1 METFRERQRWP
12 RGHSGVAGLG
22 QHPDAPCQFVLVRN
36 SVRFC
41 PRGRIGGGS
50 RLVKI
55 AVLGTG
61 NVGRALGCR
70 WAKAGHE
77 VFFGARDP
85 ESEETGAVMSQAGPT
100 ARLGSCSDAMAAS
113 EAILLA
119 IPWDQT
125 RQVLEAAGD
134 LEGKIVMD
142 CINPL
147 TSDLSGLEL
156 GFDTSAAEQIAEWFP
171 TSRVVKAFNTLS
183 AATMEDAKY
192 GEQQAC
198 MFYCGDDAEAKG
210 TVKELAQQL
219 GFDAID
225 CGPLKLSRQLEPLAM
240 LYVHL
245 AVFEGWGGDCAFKML
260 KR

>member
-1 METFRERQRWP
+1 M
-12 RGHSGVAGLG
+12 
-22 QHPDAPCQFVLVRN
+22 
-36 SVRFC
+36 
-41 PRGRIGGGS
+41 
-50 RLVKI
+50 KI

-70 WAKAGHE
+70 WARGGHQ

-85 ESEETGAVMSQAGPT
+85 RSEEVAGVREAAGPT
-100 ARLGSCSDAMAAS
+100 ATVGTCTAAIAAA

-125 RQVLEAAGD
+125 RLVLEQAGD
-134 LEGKIVMD
+134 LDGKIVMD

-147 TSDLSGLEL
+147 TADLSGLEL
-156 GFDTSAAEQIAEWFP
+156 GFDTSAAEQIAQWFP
-171 TSRVVKAFNTLS
+171 TARVVKAFNTLS
-183 AATMEDAKY
+183 AATMEDPQY
-192 GEQQAC
+192 GDQQAC
-198 MFYCGDDAEAKG
+198 MFYCGDDAEAKAV
-210 TVKELAQQL
+210 VKQLAEEL
-219 GFDAID
+219 GFDGID
-225 CGPLKLSRQLEPLAM
+225 CGPLRISRQLEPLAM